1 LYTICGISL
10 HKKDIVRNNNSVPAI
25 TRPLIEIDAGRIND
39 GLIEGVMLNGD
50 VVDMF
55 PMFYS
60 NSIDLV
66 FTIRTCSI
74 DDIVLDRYVM
84 DASSWDFCADCD
96 SIVSTCLFCGP
107 PDGVVMD
114 SYPAAELTIVQL
126 GVDVDSLAAMMA
138 CKLDIIM
145 VCFAVCAPVGEDKVY
160 FSDISEGVIADDGVR
175 GSIDC
180 YPFFNAFIVL
190 YVIERT
196 VVDIDVLERIL
207 GGIAFFVE
215 PYCIFCDIVKSAV
228 LNNDVVA
235 ASSIRGGV
243 CCESLF

>member
-1 LYTICGISL
+1 MI
-10 HKKDIVRNNNSVPAI
+10 N
-25 TRPLIEIDAGRIND
+25 IDAGRIND
-39 GLIEGVMLNGD
+39 GLIDGVMFNGD
-50 VVDMF
+50 VVEAF
-55 PMFYS
+55 PMFHS
-60 NSIDLV
+60 DTVDLV
-66 FTIRTCSI
+66 FAIKACPV

-84 DASSWDFCADCD
+84 DTASWDFCTDGYGVILA
-96 SIVSTCLFCGP
+96 TRFRGP